1 MLAGLP
7 AFLLK
12 QMPFSAMVLFGVV
25 MVAVSWMLRPNWRWL
40 RDLAKPEDVNRRAI
54 IGARHY
60 FLTVFLLIV
69 LFGLRHSVIA
79 TAGWLALAWGDG
91 AAALVGGKRSARLP
105 WSRHKTVSGFI
116 SCIALVYC
124 AIFISYYWAYDEL
137 AWLSAPTIIY
147 FGAVSLIIGVAESL
161 ETKLDD
167 NYTVGLGTAALLF
180 LGAAVFHLW

>member
-1 MLAGLP
+1 ML
-7 AFLLK
+7 
-12 QMPFSAMVLFGVV
+12 LFGVV
-25 MVAVSWMLRPNWRWL
+25 MVVGSWMLRPNWPWL

-60 FLTVFLLIV
+60 FVTVFLLIV
-69 LFGLRHSVIA
+69 LFGLRYNVIA

-91 AAALVGGKRSARLP
+91 AAALVGGKQSARLP

-116 SCIALVYC
+116 TCIVLVYC
-124 AIFISYYWAYDEL
+124 AIVISYLWTYDEL
-137 AWLSAPTIIY
+137 TWLSAPALVY

-167 NYTVGLGTAALLF
+167 NYIVGLGTAALLF
-180 LGAAVFHLW
+180 VGTAVFHLW